1 MKRSI
6 LIGLGCAAALAAC
19 ITINVYFPEA
29 AVKELSQQI
38 EDEVQR
44 KAADEPSPAARTDA
58 DTGRSVRGGHVRE
71 PALVHL
77 LPRRDHCV
85 CGRGPGRGAR
95 NHQPGDP

>member
-44 KAADEPSPAARTDA
+44 KAADEPSPA
-58 DTGRSVRGGHVRE
+58 
-71 PALVHL
+71 P
-77 LPRRDHCV
+77 
-85 CGRGPGRGAR
+85 
-95 NHQPGDP
+95 N